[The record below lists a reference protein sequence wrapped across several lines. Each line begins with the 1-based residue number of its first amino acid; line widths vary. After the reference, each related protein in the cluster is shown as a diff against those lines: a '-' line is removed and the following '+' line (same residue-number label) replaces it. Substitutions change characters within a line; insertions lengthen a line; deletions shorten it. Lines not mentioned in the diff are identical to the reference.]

1 MKNTLRNTASAIAFC
16 ASVIGLLGGS
26 PIVQAQ
32 NTQQI
37 KAELQKRLGSTANIK
52 GVSASPVPGLFEVQL
67 NSEIFYTDA
76 NAKYLIQGEVIE
88 LATGQNLTEKRQAD
102 LNRIRWSDLPLGNA
116 VKMVR
121 GNGSRQLA
129 VFADPNCGYC
139 KRLEKTFLQLDNVT
153 IYTFLLPILSAD
165 SVQKSKQ
172 IWCSSDATK
181 AWTDWTINNTTPSG
195 KGECTTPIDK
205 NLALA
210 KSYGVTGT
218 PTLFFTDGSRFPGA
232 VQLSDIEKKFAS
244 LK

>member
-1 MKNTLRNTASAIAFC
+1 MKNNLRNTASVLALC
-16 ASVIGLLGGS
+16 ASVIGLLAS
-26 PIVQAQ
+26 APFAQAQ

-67 NSEIFYTDA
+67 NGEIFYTDA
-76 NAKYLIQGEVIE
+76 SAKYLIQGEVIE
-88 LATGQNLTEKRQAD
+88 LASGQNLTEKRQAD
-102 LNRIRWSDLPLGNA
+102 LNRIRWSDLPLNNA

-139 KRLEKTFLQLDNVT
+139 KRLEKTFQQLDNVT
-153 IYTFLLPILSAD
+153 VYTFLLPILSAD

-172 IWCSSDATK
+172 IWCSADATK
-181 AWTDWTINNTTPSG
+181 AWADWTINNTTPSG

-210 KSYGVTGT
+210 KSYGITGT
-218 PTLFFTDGSRFPGA
+218 PTIFFADGSRFPGA

>member
-1 MKNTLRNTASAIAFC
+1 MKNTLRNTTSALALC
-16 ASVIGLLGGS
+16 TSVIGLLIAP

-88 LATGQNLTEKRQAD
+88 LASGQNLTEKRQAD
-102 LNRIRWSDLPLGNA
+102 LNRIRWSDLPLSNA

-139 KRLEKTFLQLDNVT
+139 KRLEKTFQQLDNVT
-153 IYTFLLPILSAD
+153 VYTFLLPILSAD
-165 SVQKSKQ
+165 SMQKSKQ
-172 IWCSSDATK
+172 IWCSSDAAK
-181 AWTDWTINNTTPSG
+181 VWIDWTINNSTPSG
-195 KGECTTPIDK
+195 KGECTTPIEK

-210 KSYGVTGT
+210 KSYGITGT
-218 PTLFFTDGSRFPGA
+218 PTIFFTDGSRFPGA
-232 VQLSDIEKKFAS
+232 VQLSDIEKKFAA